1 MSGRGRGVQ
10 EERPTLPT
18 DRITVSLVPKA
29 ASDLAAIHSRTT
41 LSKTDIVNRALT
53 LYDYID
59 DRLASGSELLI
70 RNSETGETER
80 IKLL

>member
-41 LSKTDIVNRALT
+41 LSKTDIVNRALS
-53 LYDYID
+53 LYEFVDAELAAGGEFVVRRA
-59 DRLASGSELLI
+59 DREHLVQLL
-70 RNSETGETER
+70 
-80 IKLL
+80 